1 MLIHGLLGR
10 KLLVSIVFFVHGSMH
25 SQMRK
30 TLWREV
36 NKKTGRKRIVGFVV
50 GLIKMDTK
58 YIFADYFLNKHGAPF
73 SYANQ
78 KYLWKRILIIIRF
91 S

>member
-1 MLIHGLLGR
+1 
-10 KLLVSIVFFVHGSMH
+10 MH

-36 NKKTGRKRIVGFVV
+36 NKKTGRKRIGGFVV

-58 YIFADYFLNKHGAPF
+58 YIFADYFLNKHGTHLF
-73 SYANQ
+73 MQIKNIYEKGYQLSYALAKIKLLN
-78 KYLWKRILIIIRF
+78 ICLISIFR